1 MVKEAI
7 GSKYSL
13 VVSLFGLFVVCIG
26 SSIFAGSIPVEN
38 SVVLLV
44 SSMFLVFR
52 FRRAEVVM
60 VQRIIGLYLIGVCV
74 NQLSLEYVSLS
85 LFGCNLTIS
94 YGLICAVIIG
104 FGYLVNRPR
113 NEVVK
118 EQSSSVGIQ
127 SGLVLAFGIICGHMF
142 VLWLLLNRYY
152 GYGYE
157 RDAGVLGSLSFS
169 ILLFVFLWQQLGDS
183 RFRQSIGMILTLS
196 SIVVLLGI

>member
-1 MVKEAI
+1 MGKEVV
-7 GSKYSL
+7 GNKYSL
-13 VVSLFGLFVVCIG
+13 SISLSGLFVVCIG

-38 SVVLLV
+38 SVVLLGF
-44 SSMFLVFR
+44 SLFLVFR

-60 VQRIIGLYLIGVCV
+60 VQRIIGLCLIGICV

-85 LFGCNLTIS
+85 LFGCTLTIS

-104 FGYLVNRPR
+104 IGYLVNRPG

-118 EQSSSVGIQ
+118 EQSSSFGIK
-127 SGLVLAFGIICGHMF
+127 SGLILGSGIICGHMF

-157 RDAGVLGSLSFS
+157 RNAGILGSLSVI
-169 ILLFVFLWQQLGDS
+169 ILLFAFLWKHLGES
-183 RFRQSIGMILTLS
+183 RFRQLIGVILTLS
-196 SIVVLLGI
+196 SIVVILGS

>member
-7 GSKYSL
+7 DSKYSL
-13 VVSLFGLFVVCIG
+13 AVSLSGLFVLCIG

-60 VQRIIGLYLIGVCV
+60 VQRIIGLYLIGVFV

-94 YGLICAVIIG
+94 YGLICGLIIF

-118 EQSSSVGIQ
+118 EQSSSVGIK

-157 RDAGVLGSLSFS
+157 RDAGVLGSLSLS
-169 ILLFVFLWQQLGDS
+169 IFLFVFLWRQLGEL
-183 RFRQSIGMILTLS
+183 RFRQLIGMILTLS